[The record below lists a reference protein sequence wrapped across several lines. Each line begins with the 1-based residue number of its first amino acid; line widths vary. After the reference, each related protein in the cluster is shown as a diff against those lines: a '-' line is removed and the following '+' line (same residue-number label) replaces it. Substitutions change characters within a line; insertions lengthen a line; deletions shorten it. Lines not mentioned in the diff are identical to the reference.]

1 MKMPKIILNLD
12 SLEEQRQIVC
22 LKFAKN
28 GIKNNNFNDLFPEN
42 DKTHKM
48 EIKAVEKC
56 KVQHAN
62 TERFKKS
69 SIITM
74 QKMLNHDTRT

>member
-1 MKMPKIILNLD
+1 MESKEEGDDCIKEFSLFQIL
-12 SLEEQRQIVC
+12 C

-28 GIKNNNFNDLFPEN
+28 GIKNNNNDLFPEN

-48 EIKAVEKC
+48 KTRVVENYKA
-56 KVQHAN
+56 QHAN

-69 SIITM
+69 SIIAM